1 MPLTIP
7 SVETPQG
14 SCATSQIAEPFAGA
28 EAGRKGLREEWWAR
42 AAIIGA
48 AAALAWYTWGHWGD
62 FQIDC
67 GREIYAPTALL
78 RGKLLYRDVWYCYGP
93 LAPYLQAL
101 LFRVFGVHLAALYG
115 LGMALTVGTAL
126 FTFELA
132 RQFRLP
138 VVAGAAPALL
148 FLAEAFHPSIFNFVF
163 PYSYAASLGSFLG
176 SGCLYFVIR
185 HAFGGL
191 RRHLGIA
198 AVLAGLAAL
207 TKQEFGLACVLLVS
221 WEVVGEHVAQRSWGE
236 SWRNVLA
243 CLGGVAPAVASYAW
257 FVGKVSAKT
266 IFMDNWSST
275 PGTYFM
281 RTFGKHVVAEQG
293 LRLAPSELIEGA
305 GFAALSFV
313 AWLAVAAMIVAV
325 IRKPRRESRGM
336 TLLLMAWVIPAAI
349 LLRTSWT
356 TKLLVA
362 PLIHVFGHPML
373 WITGF
378 DRVQA
383 GLSQMILPKGI
394 FLVGVFFLAHAA
406 WSFAK
411 NPGFGLPAAACAL
424 GTYALAISVRQMMG
438 NASYTA
444 VFFNVPVFVILVIL
458 LTRVVQFASRALEGR
473 QRRFLVNSLLGAQVL
488 MMLVL
493 NFPDPGRLPAPLTT
507 NIGTFYTR
515 SDVAQVLPEVVAFM
529 KTHTASGRDI
539 LVLPEAPSLY
549 VFAGMQAPSRWY
561 ELTPGVVAPE
571 QEQEFIEEV
580 KGSGV
585 RFVLISNRG
594 ASEYGVA
601 PFGIGYNQSIYR
613 WLMEHYVKVSQFG
626 PLTPR
631 GEAYKMAVF
640 EKKDDAVGH

>member
-1 MPLTIP
+1 MPLTTP

-14 SCATSQIAEPFAGA
+14 SRVTSQIGEPFTDAD
-28 EAGRKGLREEWWAR
+28 AGRKGLREAWWAR

-48 AAALAWYTWGHWGD
+48 AGALAWYTWGHWGD

-78 RGKLLYRDVWYCYGP
+78 RGKLLYRDLWYCYGP
-93 LAPYLQAL
+93 LAPYLQAV
-101 LFRVFGVHLAALYG
+101 LFRVFGVHLAVLYG
-115 LGMALTVGTAL
+115 LGMALTIGTSL

-138 VVAGAAPALL
+138 VIAGAAPALL
-148 FLAEAFHPSIFNFVF
+148 FLGEAFHPSIFNFVF

-176 SGCLYFVIR
+176 SGCVYFVIR

-207 TKQEFGLACVLLVS
+207 SKQEIGLACVLLVS
-221 WEVVGEHVAQRSWGE
+221 WEVVGAHVVQRSWGE

-243 CLGGVAPAVASYAW
+243 CLGGLAPAVALYAW

-266 IFMDNWSST
+266 IFMDNWMST
-275 PGTYFM
+275 PGSYFM
-281 RTFGKHVVAEQG
+281 RTFGKHVAAEQG
-293 LRLAPSELIEGA
+293 LRLAPSELIETTGL
-305 GFAALSFV
+305 AALSFV
-313 AWLAVAAMIVAV
+313 LWLAVAAAIVAV
-325 IRKPRRESRGM
+325 IGMLRWESRGM

-362 PLIHVFGHPML
+362 PLIHALGHPML

-383 GLSQMILPKGI
+383 GLSQVILPKGI
-394 FLVGVFFLAHAA
+394 FLVGVFFLAQAA
-406 WSFAK
+406 WSFVK
-411 NPGFGLPAAACAL
+411 KRRFGLPAAECAL
-424 GTYALAISVRQMMG
+424 GTYALAVSVRQMMG

-444 VFFNVPVFVILVIL
+444 VFFNVPLVLVLVIL
-458 LTRVVQFASRALEGR
+458 LTRVVQWASRTVEGR
-473 QRRFLVNSLLGAQVL
+473 QQRFLVNSLLGAQVL
-488 MMLVL
+488 LIFVL

-507 NIGTFYTR
+507 NVGTFYTR
-515 SDVAQVLPEVVAFM
+515 PDVAQLFPEIVSFM
-529 KTHTASGRDI
+529 KTHTANGRDI

-561 ELTPGVVAPE
+561 ALTPGLLAPE

-601 PFGIGYNQSIYR
+601 PFGIGYNQSIYQ
-613 WLMEHYVKVSQFG
+613 WLMENYVKVSQFG
-626 PLTPR
+626 PLTPQ
-631 GEAYKMAVF
+631 GESYKMMVF
-640 EKKDDAVGH
+640 EKKDDAVGR